1 MGTKLE
7 TLQEKLTKL
16 QEQIGKEELKVQEET
31 AIAVV
36 RDSFA
41 DAIMVA
47 VAATEKESGKSL
59 REIGLGIWIAYPD
72 GDGNGKVHVSALA
85 VGTDGLPK
93 ALKRSSNGHANGN
106 GESHGHGNG
115 NGSEYFLK
123 DGRGPFAGTLEAL
136 DAMGFTGERG
146 KYYHRHDRLP
156 KELQE
161 QIIKRA
167 KAETPETETPPET
180 PETAKA

>member
-7 TLQEKLTKL
+7 TLQEKLARL
-16 QEQIGKEELKVQEET
+16 QEQISKEEEKERQET
-31 AIAVV
+31 AIAEV

-41 DAIMVA
+41 DAIMA
-47 VAATEKESGKSL
+47 SVAATEKETGKSL

-72 GDGNGKVHVSALA
+72 GEGNGKVQVSALA

-93 ALKRSSNGHANGN
+93 ALKRSGN
-106 GESHGHGNG
+106 GQW
-115 NGSEYFLK
+115 EYFLK

-136 DAMGFTGERG
+136 DAMGFKGERG

-161 QIIKRA
+161 QIIRKP
-167 KAETPETETPPET
+167 KAETAE
-180 PETAKA
+180 A